1 MLITMTDITPKKS
14 KKKYP
19 TLCIRLNTSL
29 RSHLDNAAL
38 VHGITRGEFVRR
50 ILSEHFSNPTFV
62 TRDRDSRGSRIPA
75 GAPNAGQFTETPNY
89 TLSKAVRI
97 HEMRHD
103 IQQGPSGPFTDLS
116 LFAKGA
122 NGPAGPFTDLFST
135 EKGFTQ
141 QGTTGP

>member
-75 GAPNAGQFTETPNY
+75 GAPNAGQFTETPD
-89 TLSKAVRI
+89 TK
-97 HEMRHD
+97 
-103 IQQGPSGPFTDLS
+103 QGTSGSFTDLS

-122 NGPAGPFTDLFST
+122 NGPAGPNTY
-135 EKGFTQ
+135 Q
-141 QGTTGP
+141 P

>member
-19 TLCIRLNTSL
+19 MLCIRLNTSL

-75 GAPNAGQFTETPNY
+75 GYPDAGQFTETPD
-89 TLSKAVRI
+89 TK
-97 HEMRHD
+97 
-103 IQQGPSGPFTDLS
+103 QGPSGPFTDLS
-116 LFAKGA
+116 LFVKGA

>member
-19 TLCIRLNTSL
+19 MLCIRLNTSL

-75 GAPNAGQFTETPNY
+75 GYPNAGQFTETPD
-89 TLSKAVRI
+89 TK
-97 HEMRHD
+97 
-103 IQQGPSGPFTDLS
+103 QGPSGPFTDLS
-116 LFAKGA
+116 LFAKGT